1 MNWGDIGE
9 RAFSTFYLTLL
20 ATFPAAAIAQKDWA
34 TVFSVVCSALA
45 TAGSVIKNAIKQRL
59 ANRKVVD
66 QGDQRGE

>member
-1 MNWGDIGE
+1 MDWKDISE
-9 RAFSTFYLTLL
+9 RAFSSFYLTLL

-45 TAGSVIKNAIKQRL
+45 AAGSVVKNAIKQSL
-59 ANRKVVD
+59 AKRKVVD